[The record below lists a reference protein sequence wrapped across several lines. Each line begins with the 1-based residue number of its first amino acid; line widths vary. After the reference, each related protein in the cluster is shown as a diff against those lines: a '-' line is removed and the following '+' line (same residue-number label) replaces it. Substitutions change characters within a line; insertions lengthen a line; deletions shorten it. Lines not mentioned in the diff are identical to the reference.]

1 MSIKTTYIS
10 YLKSTKER
18 SEKAREKIVN
28 ICISDKYTESE
39 KRRQSEEILIELS
52 KNLSTIKDLVEKDA
66 KIKIE
71 SLDKEEQEALKRK
84 NSNIEYQMSLNA
96 AMLTLPLVLE
106 NVSTEDLKKRLVIF
120 EDDPIAI
127 EALRKAANIDPAN
140 FELVGKLDEI
150 LPENMRGKRQNTIRS
165 ITNMVKG
172 LIEEMQIKVGENAYS
187 ATNAPETLKV
197 DISYPA
203 LIGYTIDYITACND
217 DCTVYYPE
225 KHEQVY
231 TEKITPNGLFS
242 GYNIV
247 NKPFAHN

>member
-1 MSIKTTYIS
+1 M
-10 YLKSTKER
+10 
-18 SEKAREKIVN
+18 
-28 ICISDKYTESE
+28 
-39 KRRQSEEILIELS
+39 
-52 KNLSTIKDLVEKDA
+52 
-66 KIKIE
+66 
-71 SLDKEEQEALKRK
+71 RK
-84 NSNIEYQMSLNA
+84 
-96 AMLTLPLVLE
+96 V
-106 NVSTEDLKKRLVIF
+106 
-120 EDDPIAI
+120 
-127 EALRKAANIDPAN
+127 ANIDPAN

-231 TEKITPNGLFS
+231 AEKKTPNWLFS